1 MERLK
6 FKDLFTKVPRGYK
19 NLTAREFQNIFTGW
33 KEDLAKPEEERDFC
47 NLFRALTGL
56 TIANPSPETQTA
68 VEELLSWVVDEPVPY
83 TKEFPQT
90 LYVEGRTVKLPRV
103 VGSLTYGQNVMVK
116 QALDGAKY
124 YEEILVL
131 ATAIYIQQA
140 FDESEKFIPSRARE
154 LALVLERYP
163 AQLIYPIGFF
173 TVSLVARNGKP
184 RRNFLPGRAGKFL
197 KRLTTS
203 WSIS

>member
-1 MERLK
+1 MQ
-6 FKDLFTKVPRGYK
+6 D
-19 NLTAREFQNIFTGW
+19 N
-33 KEDLAKPEEERDFC
+33 
-47 NLFRALTGL
+47 
-56 TIANPSPETQTA
+56 NPSPETQTA

-163 AQLIYPIGFF
+163 AQLIYPKAFLSCLYFAALSASLLLVNFASSSLPDSIG
-173 TVSLVARNGKP
+173 LVAA
-184 RRNFLPGRAGKFL
+184 NFAP
-197 KRLTTS
+197 S
-203 WSIS
+203 QYP